1 MSLDLF
7 FIEIKTEGKHKF
19 SLLYKILKKPDFLIT
34 TILVGTNISI
44 VASTQILSKILH
56 SNSILGNIFLFFIFP
71 MIVLIIG
78 EIYPK
83 IICSRFSYTFSKFAV
98 FLFLLFQIILSP
110 IVIVFNLIS
119 RFVEFIFIRN
129 KRQIDKNKK
138 EEIKNILAYSL
149 QKKISKIGLFIE
161 DAIKFDEIALYE
173 IQKPLFSYPSLA
185 CDEKNNLD
193 ISQIYEYSEKNY
205 IVYDINNNFLGILN
219 IDSIFHSGNIKTIY
233 KKNEIPLINNIP
245 VAYEGKN
252 LLVAI
257 ELMKKNNSSFLIT
270 INEFGQYFG
279 LITKEDLFSFFSNII
294 ISKEDLYK
302 FNIKK
307 VGEKTY
313 IVPGFTELTS
323 LSRAIGFELTDD
335 YYHTFNGYLINQLGK
350 IPKEG
355 EVFIIDNFLEV
366 RIVSA
371 NKKFVEKA
379 IVKII
384 DSKEAKLK
392 ND

>member
-1 MSLDLF
+1 
-7 FIEIKTEGKHKF
+7 
-19 SLLYKILKKPDFLIT
+19 
-34 TILVGTNISI
+34 
-44 VASTQILSKILH
+44 
-56 SNSILGNIFLFFIFP
+56 
-71 MIVLIIG
+71 
-78 EIYPK
+78 
-83 IICSRFSYTFSKFAV
+83 
-98 FLFLLFQIILSP
+98 
-110 IVIVFNLIS
+110 
-119 RFVEFIFIRN
+119 
-129 KRQIDKNKK
+129 
-138 EEIKNILAYSL
+138 YSL

-173 IQKPLFSYPSLA
+173 IQKPLFSYPSLTF
-185 CDEKNNLD
+185 DENNKLD
-193 ISQIYEYSEKNY
+193 ISQIYENSERNY
-205 IVYDINNNFLGILN
+205 IVYDENNNFLGILN

-323 LSRAIGFELTDD
+323 LSRVIGFELTDD
-335 YYHTFNGYLINQLGK
+335 YYHTFNGYLINRSGK

-355 EVFIIDNFLEV
+355 EMFIIDNFLEV

-384 DSKEAKLK
+384 GPKEEKIK